1 MISLKP
7 TLFVSFRAH
16 TGPVLS
22 LTVSP
27 NGDFCFSGGVDN
39 TIRCWNL
46 PSSNIDPYDS
56 FGKSRLPSLCNDCCN
71 EYSNYCLVTAISY
84 SFFYRKPPSILPC
97 SRYVQPEDNVIM
109 LNGLPWASNG
119 LHKHCELCYLM
130 YVMACLHGA
139 YVTKK
144 EH

>member
-56 FGKSRLPSLCNDCCN
+56 FGKSRLAPMQCLLRG
-71 EYSNYCLVTAISY
+71 YYYWLGWKYPNYN
-84 SFFYRKPPSILPC
+84 FF
-97 SRYVQPEDNVIM
+97 D
-109 LNGLPWASNG
+109 
-119 LHKHCELCYLM
+119 
-130 YVMACLHGA
+130 
-139 YVTKK
+139 
-144 EH
+144 